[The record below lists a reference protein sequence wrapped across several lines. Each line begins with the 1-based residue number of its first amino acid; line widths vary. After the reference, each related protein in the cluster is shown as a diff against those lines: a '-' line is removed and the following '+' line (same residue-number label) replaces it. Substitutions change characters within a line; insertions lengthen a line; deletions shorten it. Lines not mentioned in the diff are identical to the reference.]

1 MEEGGINMKSVYL
14 LIIVL
19 LVAGLTL
26 GCVGKKAPDSVAPA
40 VPTQTAA
47 SPAETPVS
55 PAGTPAPSSVD
66 EFGTESDLTAIDSL
80 VNDSSMDISLSATI

>member
-1 MEEGGINMKSVYL
+1 MKSVYIL
-14 LIIVL
+14 MVVI

-26 GCVGKKAPDSVAPA
+26 GCIGKKAPESVASA
-40 VPTQTAA
+40 APTQTAA